1 MSHPLLAVGD
11 EICIADSG
19 NFPGLGFAL
28 GPAAPL
34 LLPVALGM
42 LWDRDM
48 VRDMGRDRVR
58 DMVRDMSRDRGR
70 DVDRDMDRVR
80 EWSGKWTGT

>member
-1 MSHPLLAVGD
+1 M
-11 EICIADSG
+11 
-19 NFPGLGFAL
+19 GFDA
-28 GPAAPL
+28 ATSAPL

-58 DMVRDMSRDRGR
+58 DMVR
-70 DVDRDMDRVR
+70 
-80 EWSGKWTGT
+80 EWTGTGT